1 MKIAF
6 YITIIL
12 GAILFQFGII
22 FPWIFSNTLL
32 PLSVDIILFLTI
44 FMLDVASIIMGTMMI
59 IKLLNKYEIKL

>member
-32 PLSVDIILFLTI
+32 PLSVDIILFLII
-44 FMLDVASIIMGTMMI
+44 FMIDVAWIIIGMMVI
-59 IKLLNKYEIKL
+59 VKLLNKYEIKL